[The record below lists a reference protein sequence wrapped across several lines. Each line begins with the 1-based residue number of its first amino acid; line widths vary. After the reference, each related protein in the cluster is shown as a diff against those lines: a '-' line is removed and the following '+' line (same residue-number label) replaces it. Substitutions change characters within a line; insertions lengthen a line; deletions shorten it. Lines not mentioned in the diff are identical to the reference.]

1 MYLDTIDLLTR
12 AQLDEY
18 ERGVEKLLLVSEARA
33 AARKSRTDPKPAT
46 PSAPWWALGRRSH
59 SPAV

>member
-1 MYLDTIDLLTR
+1 MFLDTIDLLTR
-12 AQLDEY
+12 AQLAEY

-33 AARKSRTDPKPAT
+33 AAR
-46 PSAPWWALGRRSH
+46 PSGTYPRPVRPSHHWWVLGRRSQ